1 MAWLSGVR
9 FNGARVRGARGYL
22 AARLGVRGAR
32 GYLAARLG
40 LEGPGVILQLGIG

>member
-22 AARLGVRGAR
+22 AARLG
-32 GYLAARLG
+32 
-40 LEGPGVILQLGIG
+40 LEGPGVILQLGIEVKTTFILISNHPH

>member
-22 AARLGVRGAR
+22 AARLG
-32 GYLAARLG
+32 
-40 LEGPGVILQLGIG
+40 LEGPGVILQLGIEVKTTLSS